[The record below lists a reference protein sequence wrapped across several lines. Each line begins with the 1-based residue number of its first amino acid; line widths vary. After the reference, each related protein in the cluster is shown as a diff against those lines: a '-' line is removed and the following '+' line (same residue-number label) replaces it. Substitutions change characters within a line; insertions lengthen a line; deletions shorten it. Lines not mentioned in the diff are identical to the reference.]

1 MGEGGKQ
8 RCLDWGVGGGTGTG
22 THTRPA
28 SVYRGVPWMITYIN
42 HLPELPA
49 YGTGEESRERAFGP
63 PMAVEG
69 VD

>member
-1 MGEGGKQ
+1 
-8 RCLDWGVGGGTGTG
+8 
-22 THTRPA
+22 
-28 SVYRGVPWMITYIN
+28 MITYIN